1 MVLLSRSGVSRHV
14 VRVAMSAVLL
24 WPLAG
29 CKSEYDKQVEQAKAQ
44 AASTGQAQEVVSVD
58 KDGKTTVTI
67 VQPGGTTGAQP
78 VVSTTTAPAGASAIG
93 AGQPDYSGGIRPA
106 PGNTVTFAG
115 PKISAGGASGPV
127 AAGPAPL
134 DANATTPGTTAGAG
148 GAPLATADGGAA
160 VAFVPTD
167 VTIPAGTG
175 LAIRINQTISAKH
188 SHAGE
193 RFTGELA
200 ETVSE
205 GGKAVLPRGTRVNGI
220 VTEAHR
226 RGHFKGRSYLGLRLT
241 SIAYQGK
248 TYPIAT
254 GSLNRTKK
262 GKGKR
267 SAAFI
272 GTGAGVGMLVGG
284 LATGGVGLAVGG
296 LAGGG
301 LGTLL
306 GGLTGNRDI
315 EIPAESLVRFRL
327 EDDLVV
333 QPAQ

>member
-1 MVLLSRSGVSRHV
+1 MSQVSRHAALRHIV
-14 VRVAMSAVLL
+14 CTTMISAVLL
-24 WPLAG
+24 LPLSG
-29 CKSEYDKQVEQAKAQ
+29 CKSEYDRQVEQAKI
-44 AASTGQAQEVVSVD
+44 AATSTGQAQQVISVD

-67 VQPGGTTGAQP
+67 VQPASTAGAQP
-78 VVSTTTAPAGASAIG
+78 TVSTTTTTAGAPLI
-93 AGQPDYSGGIRPA
+93 AGQPDWSNGARPA

-115 PKISAGGASGPV
+115 PKM
-127 AAGPAPL
+127 AAPAPAPL
-134 DANATTPGTTAGAG
+134 PPGEVAPSLETA
-148 GAPLATADGGAA
+148 ATAPVAPPA
-160 VAFVPTD
+160 VFVPTN
-167 VTIPAGTG
+167 VTVPAGTG
-175 LAIRINQTISAKH
+175 LAIRINQTISVKH
-188 SHAGE
+188 SHAGD

-200 ETVSE
+200 EGVAEQGQT
-205 GGKAVLPRGTRVNGI
+205 VLPRGTRVNGI

-248 TYPIAT
+248 VYPIAT
-254 GSLNRTKK
+254 ASLHRTKK

-306 GGLTGNRDI
+306 GGVTGNRDI
-315 EIPAESLVRFRL
+315 EIPAESLVRFKL
-327 EDDLVV
+327 EDDLTV
-333 QPAQ
+333 QPAE

>member
-1 MVLLSRSGVSRHV
+1 MSPRSLPTASLHLALSAALLLS
-14 VRVAMSAVLL
+14 
-24 WPLAG
+24 LAG
-29 CKSEYDKQVEQAKAQ
+29 CKSEYDKQVEQARAT
-44 AASTGQAQEVVSVD
+44 AVSTGQAQQVVSVD
-58 KDGKTTVTI
+58 KDGKTTVTL
-67 VQPGGTTGAQP
+67 VQPPATPGAAP
-78 VVSTTTAPAGASAIG
+78 AVSTTTAPAGAPLPAT
-93 AGQPDYSGGIRPA
+93 QPDYSNGARPA

-115 PKISAGGASGPV
+115 PKVAPAATASGVPV
-127 AAGPAPL
+127 AEP
-134 DANATTPGTTAGAG
+134 
-148 GAPLATADGGAA
+148 GAPAASGGTAASLETSSAA
-160 VAFVPTD
+160 PAAPAVFVPTD

-175 LAIRINQTISAKH
+175 LAIRINQTISVKH
-188 SHAGE
+188 SHAGDH
-193 RFTGELA
+193 FSGELA
-200 ETVSE
+200 ETVAE
-205 GGKAVLPRGTRVNGI
+205 NGKTVLPRGTRVNGI

-241 SIAYQGK
+241 SIAYQVK
-248 TYPIAT
+248 TYPIST

-272 GTGAGVGMLVGG
+272 GTGTGVGMLVGG

-306 GGLTGNRDI
+306 GGMTGNRDI
-315 EIPAESLVRFRL
+315 EIPAESLVRFKL
-327 EDDLVV
+327 EDDLTV